1 MWNKVFIG
9 ITLVVYI
16 VVSEFIAYIYFS
28 IFKGFQPVGLISP
41 AAFASA
47 QISYYTVGAVIG
59 VLAFILVTIQVSI
72 SRKLDRLSQAHQAGK
87 EKEKVNPP
95 EAKKE
100 EEKK

>member
-1 MWNKVFIG
+1 MWNKIFLG

-16 VVSEFIAYIYFS
+16 VVSEFVAYIYFS
-28 IFKGFQPVGLISP
+28 IFQGFQPKGLISP

-47 QISYYTVGAVIG
+47 QMAYYTVGAVIG
-59 VLAFILVTIQVSI
+59 VLAFILVTVQVSI
-72 SRKLDRLSQAHQAGK
+72 SRKLDRLAHANQIAKENK
-87 EKEKVNPP
+87 EKA

>member
-9 ITLVVYI
+9 ITLLLYI
-16 VVSEFIAYIYFS
+16 IVSEFIAYIYFS
-28 IFKGFQPVGLISP
+28 IFQGFQPKGIISP

-59 VLAFILVTIQVSI
+59 VLAFILVTVQVSI

-87 EKEKVNPP
+87 EKTNPP